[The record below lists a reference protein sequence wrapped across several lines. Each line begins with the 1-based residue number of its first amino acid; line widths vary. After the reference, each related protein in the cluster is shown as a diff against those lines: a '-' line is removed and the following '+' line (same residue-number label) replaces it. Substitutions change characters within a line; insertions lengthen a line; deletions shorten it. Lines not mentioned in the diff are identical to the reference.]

1 MGRRIKKELTFQDK
15 NLERLILSVCINL
28 KEIRVSKKLTQ
39 QQVAER
45 AQLAINTVAE
55 IEQQRVE
62 NLRLSTITALGDALE
77 IKPLDLF
84 KNGNLFSTNHIK
96 IEIRNLHQNSL
107 SKKS

>member
-1 MGRRIKKELTFQDK
+1 MGRKTKKELTFQDK
-15 NLERLILSVCINL
+15 NLEKLILVICINV
-28 KEIRVSKKLTQ
+28 KRIRVSKKLTQ
-39 QQVAER
+39 QQLAEK

-62 NLRLSTITALGDALE
+62 NLRLSTITALGSALE

-84 KNGNLFSTNHIK
+84 KNRNLFSTNHIK
-96 IEIRNLHQNSL
+96 IEIRNFHQNSL